1 MPNTCPLL
9 TVSNCHIAE
18 CGKPPEID
26 RLAPTTQ
33 LCSNCGQ
40 QYDLALRDRILTCDC
55 GLTLD
60 RDTYGQRSYHNA
72 AINIKHA
79 GASTDY
85 LSGRKT
91 RVRLRSRV
99 DDRSLRF

>member
-1 MPNTCPLL
+1 M
-9 TVSNCHIAE
+9 
-18 CGKPPEID
+18 D

-85 LSGRKT
+85 LRG
-91 RVRLRSRV
+91 VRRGFACALVWTIEASDFRWRSM
-99 DDRSLRF
+99 SHL